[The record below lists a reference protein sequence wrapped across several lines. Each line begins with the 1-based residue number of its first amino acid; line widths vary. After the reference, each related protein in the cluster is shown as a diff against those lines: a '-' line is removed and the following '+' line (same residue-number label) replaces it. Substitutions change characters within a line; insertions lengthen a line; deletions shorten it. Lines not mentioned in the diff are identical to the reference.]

1 MSTQIF
7 PLIGGRV
14 LRATITDACGAID
27 YGDATQLVTSG
38 FVQVGVTANYD
49 DGTEIVV
56 RNAAGR
62 RCISRAAEPELINL
76 ALTVQL
82 CQVDPALYTALTGYP
97 ALYNALGDLAGFRIN
112 RSVRPRD
119 VGVALELWSNAYTD
133 GCDVSGAIPYGYLLW
148 PFLTGGKVSD
158 YTIEDGAA
166 TFSVSDM
173 LTRDGSGW
181 DVGPYDVIDDALGA
195 PGPLSQAVD
204 SLDHQWLLRT
214 LIAPPE
220 ETNGFVPLD
229 DPDTAAATSATAGTP
244 GTFNGV
250 RPATLAALQA
260 SAITS
265 PSGVTPW
272 TTGQFVI
279 LGNGTFA
286 HWAGSGA
293 TPKWAAGKA
302 T

>member
-97 ALYNALGDLAGFRIN
+97 ALYNALGDLPSRRLSTPSTISGSSVPSSPPRRRPTASSPSTTPTLLPRRRRPPAPRAPSTASVPPPSRRCRRR
-112 RSVRPRD
+112 RSP
-119 VGVALELWSNAYTD
+119 
-133 GCDVSGAIPYGYLLW
+133 
-148 PFLTGGKVSD
+148 
-158 YTIEDGAA
+158 
-166 TFSVSDM
+166 
-173 LTRDGSGW
+173 
-181 DVGPYDVIDDALGA
+181 
-195 PGPLSQAVD
+195 
-204 SLDHQWLLRT
+204 
-214 LIAPPE
+214 APP
-220 ETNGFVPLD
+220 V
-229 DPDTAAATSATAGTP
+229 SHP
-244 GTFNGV
+244 G
-250 RPATLAALQA
+250 RP
-260 SAITS
+260 
-265 PSGVTPW
+265 
-272 TTGQFVI
+272 
-279 LGNGTFA
+279 GNL
-286 HWAGSGA
+286 
-293 TPKWAAGKA
+293 
-302 T
+302 